1 MPYPLTAMTTMI
13 GPVKRVHGLARTTI
27 PERTLH
33 QGPRAGTK
41 YQVTEKDHGFGLLEF
56 ESGAYGLSYHSW
68 TARSEIPSCEIHG
81 TEGVFS
87 IDAHNDG
94 AASANGLPQQ
104 IGKLKIPLKAHTP
117 V

>member
-1 MPYPLTAMTTMI
+1 MI